1 MLFKWCYA
9 ACPVWGGFLW
19 LLCAPFLLYFFPC
32 SVVSPTLTP
41 EAFDLRIP
49 AFNTDWMHVIH
60 PRHSG
65 YQYPPQKY
73 PRTNLWIPERNTL
86 ENSLVMLLFDFKSWK
101 YEMWLMHPLYTGRCV
116 FSVGSVGGSE
126 RSVNSPCGST
136 VGEVWQASGTGA
148 KLESL
153 IRIRKRSQDAIRLS
167 GRQVKRSF
175 WVANINGLEILTVP
189 RLSRLE
195 VCDVIHFVSE

>member
-1 MLFKWCYA
+1 MCYSSGA
-9 ACPVWGGFLW
+9 MQHVLSEVGFYDSFV
-19 LLCAPFLLYFFPC
+19 LLFLLYFFPC

-41 EAFDLRIP
+41 EAFDLNIP

-86 ENSLVMLLFDFKSWK
+86 ENSLVMLLFDFKVESMGCDWCTHST
-101 YEMWLMHPLYTGRCV
+101 WAGV
-116 FSVGSVGGSE
+116 FFSVGSVDGSE
-126 RSVNSPCGST
+126 RSLNSPCGST

-175 WVANINGLEILTVP
+175 WVANINGLEHLK
-189 RLSRLE
+189 L
-195 VCDVIHFVSE
+195 F